1 MIKDLLAG
9 KSGKQKAVIILLLLL
24 ALSLVILINWI
35 IYKLLGF
42 IVGSL
47 ISFGIILSSYYL
59 SVREAVRM
67 LSFPGIT
74 TWMKRTL
81 EFDFCKRTA

>member
-9 KSGKQKAVIILLLLL
+9 KSGKQKAVIIVLLLL

>member
-9 KSGKQKAVIILLLLL
+9 KSGKQKAVIIVLLLL

-35 IYKLLGF
+35 IYKLIGF

>member
-9 KSGKQKAVIILLLLL
+9 KSGKQKAVIIVLLLL

-35 IYKLLGF
+35 INKLLCF